1 MDKSSCSYFF
11 CFYKMFFVFL
21 AQNQKKIIFSGGVLL
36 LTQEEVA
43 DWSLTAWEVAL
54 ETVRFTRT
62 GKRSTTPSYVYRTEI
77 FESIV
82 EGCSR
87 VSIPCWCGL
96 EKVEDKDNVFSESSK
111 RGHGGRARAI
121 M

>member
-1 MDKSSCSYFF
+1 
-11 CFYKMFFVFL
+11 MFFVFL

-77 FESIV
+77 FEPLV

-87 VSIPCWCGL
+87 VPISCWW
-96 EKVEDKDNVFSESSK
+96 EKVEDKDNVSSESSK
-111 RGHGGRARAI
+111 RGQGGRAKAI